1 MIMNMMRTWAAGLAV
16 MLLAIALRPVAPA
29 YAQEPSAA
37 GAWKQIDDK
46 TGRLRSI
53 ITISESGGVYG
64 GVISK
69 VFPREGEKP
78 MPLCIKCTGALAN
91 TPIIG
96 MPLLSGL
103 KRNGLSYTGGSIV
116 DPETGTVYSV
126 KMELS
131 PDGQTLAVRGFVGVS
146 LLGRTQKWEREK

>member
-1 MIMNMMRTWAAGLAV
+1 MGGRIGGDA
-16 MLLAIALRPVAPA
+16 LAIALSPA
-29 YAQEPSAA
+29 SPAFAQEPTAT

-53 ITISESGGVYG
+53 ITISESGGVHG

-103 KRNGLSYTGGSIV
+103 KRNGLSYTAAASSI
-116 DPETGTVYSV
+116 PRAARFTASRW
-126 KMELS
+126 S
-131 PDGQTLAVRGFVGVS
+131 
-146 LLGRTQKWEREK
+146 